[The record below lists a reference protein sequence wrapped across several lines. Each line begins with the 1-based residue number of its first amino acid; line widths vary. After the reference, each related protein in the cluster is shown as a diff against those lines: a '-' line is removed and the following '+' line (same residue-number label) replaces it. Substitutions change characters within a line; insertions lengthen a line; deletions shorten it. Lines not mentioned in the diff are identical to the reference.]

1 MTIFSLALR
10 TRPGAGPPHNLIT
23 GLPAASFPITT
34 RLHLGVAQGP
44 ERNLLDVWLEPE
56 ALTLS
61 CQAADD
67 AWHYFRFADSTL
79 KPLPPRPAA
88 LAFSPGDAYIA
99 ITPGASKIAD
109 SPAIARFLHLRDYFN
124 AEKLAEALL
133 AHLVELA
140 GTDEF
145 PEDVTVLVI
154 EAR

>member
-10 TRPGAGPPHNLIT
+10 TQPGAGSHHNLIT
-23 GLPAASFPITT
+23 GLPAAPFRVIT
-34 RLHLGVAQGP
+34 RLHLGVAQDA

-56 ALTLS
+56 ALTLR
-61 CQAADD
+61 CAAADD

-79 KPLPPRPAA
+79 KPLPPRPEA

-99 ITPGASKIAD
+99 LTPGASKIAD
-109 SPAIARFLHLRDYFN
+109 SPAIARYLHLRDYFN
-124 AEKLAEALL
+124 ADRLAEALL
-133 AHLVELA
+133 AHLAELA